1 MRSHTTQTLSPYLR
15 HVVQSMLV
23 PFLIEYPDNVQR
35 LDMESEYFPSVA
47 QSILEIMQRSP
58 NPHFITR
65 CKRLIKVCFLLPP
78 VHATNIF
85 LDRTRSPSVRASCL
99 RGSPLIMFRPLRL
112 RRLGQSRTNQWFET
126 HTRSRVVRVLGTDI
140 QSGGSPDSL
149 QGMNSPI
156 QERQTCKLL
165 RARSLPHAQL
175 Y

>member
-23 PFLIEYPDNVQR
+23 PFLLDCPDNVQR

-78 VHATNIF
+78 AHATNIF

-99 RGSPLIMFRPLRL
+99 RGSPLIVFRL
-112 RRLGQSRTNQWFET
+112 RRLGQSRTNQCFKT
-126 HTRSRVVRVLGTDI
+126 HTRSRVVRVFRTDI

-156 QERQTCKLL
+156 
-165 RARSLPHAQL
+165 
-175 Y
+175 